1 MRVEMSQRQ
10 PKSVNEDNVRVRLY
24 GWWWERSK
32 DDECSVQ
39 LDFISPWLLTW
50 LVVLWRYPLG
60 PHVAGNSCVDRFPD
74 SGLWRH
80 TRLFALNTPPPP
92 KNCKSAISLEFTKRV
107 NIQKWVMFWAKLI
120 QSQCIKGREWVTLK
134 SIYNFEFISNKPISP
149 CSCVIPGPLSLFP
162 LIFLFIFIHLSNYF
176 TGLVLE
182 QIFPRIFR

>member
-1 MRVEMSQRQ
+1 MACVTVTHMIKGNIKPNNLRPGPKKTDVWLRKAFYCMRVEMSQRQ
-10 PKSVNEDNVRVRLY
+10 PKSVNEDNVRVRERLY

-92 KNCKSAISLEFTKRV
+92 KNFKSAISLEFTKRV

-120 QSQCIKGREWVTLK
+120 QSQSV
-134 SIYNFEFISNKPISP
+134 
-149 CSCVIPGPLSLFP
+149 
-162 LIFLFIFIHLSNYF
+162 
-176 TGLVLE
+176 
-182 QIFPRIFR
+182 